1 MKKLLFLMIFLFVS
15 LHSYSADL
23 LFGGGVALTSN
34 KSGGFGEVGV
44 TMYKN
49 SSFQLRNIISIN
61 GYGINSGFSSKD
73 SIPLGYFGFTEKIT
87 FGLSNDYILNSNS
100 FVIPYGFIAGNF
112 SFIGSK
118 DNQLFEAPYSYDIY
132 AGFGADI
139 YSFKNTALF
148 IEAYGGY
155 EAFTCNVAYF
165 GNKIGVGYAGVNVGI
180 RGFLNK

>member
-61 GYGINSGFSSKD
+61 GYGINS
-73 SIPLGYFGFTEKIT
+73 
-87 FGLSNDYILNSNS
+87 IL
-100 FVIPYGFIAGNF
+100 VLL
-112 SFIGSK
+112 K
-118 DNQLFEAPYSYDIY
+118 
-132 AGFGADI
+132 
-139 YSFKNTALF
+139 K
-148 IEAYGGY
+148 
-155 EAFTCNVAYF
+155 
-165 GNKIGVGYAGVNVGI
+165 
-180 RGFLNK
+180 